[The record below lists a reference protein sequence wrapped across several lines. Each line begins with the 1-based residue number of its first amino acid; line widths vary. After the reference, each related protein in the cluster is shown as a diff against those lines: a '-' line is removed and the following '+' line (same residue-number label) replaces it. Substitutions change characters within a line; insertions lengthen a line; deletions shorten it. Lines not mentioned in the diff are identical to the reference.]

1 MTNDVK
7 EIFTGTP
14 VGSAGTENPA
24 GSGVAGSAGAGS
36 GATAG
41 SAAGAAA
48 GSTTSASG
56 AAPGSTAG
64 ASAAGA
70 ARPTG
75 AGSVGAGN
83 TTGTSSAATARPTSA
98 SAAAAPRAAG
108 PARPAG
114 AGGSAAGDAPPAPAA
129 LAAKVRT
136 LAPSMTRSMQ
146 RVAEAVAGDP
156 AGCAALTVTGLAELT
171 GTSEATVVR
180 TARLLGYPGY
190 RDLRLALAGL
200 AAQQQSGR
208 APSVTADIAVDD
220 PIADVVAKLAY
231 DEQQTLADTA
241 ANLDT
246 VQLGAAVTAL
256 AGARRIDVYG
266 VGASGLVAQDLV
278 QKLLRIGLLAHAHSD
293 PHLAVT
299 NAVQL
304 RSGDVAIAITHSG
317 STGDVIEP
325 LRVAFDHGA
334 TTVAITGRPD
344 GPVSQYAD
352 HILTTSTARESDLR
366 PAAMSSRTSQ
376 LLVVDCLFTGVCQRT
391 YETAAPALSASYE
404 ALAHRH
410 APRSR

>member
-1 MTNDVK
+1 MTQNVK
-7 EIFTGTP
+7 EIF
-14 VGSAGTENPA
+14 AD
-24 GSGVAGSAGAGS
+24 
-36 GATAG
+36 
-41 SAAGAAA
+41 
-48 GSTTSASG
+48 
-56 AAPGSTAG
+56 
-64 ASAAGA
+64 
-70 ARPTG
+70 RR
-75 AGSVGAGN
+75 
-83 TTGTSSAATARPTSA
+83 GTSTSGNSVA
-98 SAAAAPRAAG
+98 
-108 PARPAG
+108 
-114 AGGSAAGDAPPAPAA
+114 APPAPAA

-200 AAQQQSGR
+200 AAQQESGR
-208 APSVTADIAVDD
+208 APAITTDIAVDD

-241 ANLDT
+241 AGLDT
-246 VQLGAAVTAL
+246 VQLGAAVAAL
-256 AGARRIDVYG
+256 AGARRTDVYG
-266 VGASGLVAQDLV
+266 IGASGLVAQDLT
-278 QKLLRIGLLAHAHSD
+278 QKLLRIGLIAHAHSD

-304 RSGDVAIAITHSG
+304 RAGDVAIAITHSG

-325 LRVAFDHGA
+325 LRVAFERGA
-334 TTVAITGRPD
+334 TTIAITGRPD
-344 GPVSQYAD
+344 GPVTQYAD
-352 HILTTSTARESDLR
+352 HVLTTSTARESELR

-376 LLVVDCLFTGVCQRT
+376 LLVVDCLFVGIAQRT
-391 YETAAPALSASYE
+391 YESAAPALSASYE

-410 APRSR
+410 RSGSR

>member
-1 MTNDVK
+1 MTSDVK
-7 EIFTGTP
+7 ETF
-14 VGSAGTENPA
+14 
-24 GSGVAGSAGAGS
+24 SGEVPLPSP
-36 GATAG
+36 
-41 SAAGAAA
+41 
-48 GSTTSASG
+48 
-56 AAPGSTAG
+56 AAP
-64 ASAAGA
+64 
-70 ARPTG
+70 
-75 AGSVGAGN
+75 
-83 TTGTSSAATARPTSA
+83 
-98 SAAAAPRAAG
+98 
-108 PARPAG
+108 
-114 AGGSAAGDAPPAPAA
+114 APPVPAA

-180 TARLLGYPGY
+180 TARILGYPGY

-220 PIADVVAKLAY
+220 PVADVVAKLAH
-231 DEQQTLADTA
+231 DERQTLADTA
-241 ANLDT
+241 AGLDT
-246 VQLGAAVTAL
+246 VQLGAVAAACAT
-256 AGARRIDVYG
+256 ARRIDVYG

-278 QKLLRIGLLAHAHSD
+278 QKLLRIGLVAHAHSD

-304 RSGDVAIAITHSG
+304 RSGDVALAITHSG

-325 LRVAFDHGA
+325 LRVAFEHGA

-352 HILTTSTARESDLR
+352 HVLTTSTARESELR

-376 LLVVDCLFTGVCQRT
+376 LLVVDCLFTCVTQRT
-391 YETAAPALSASYE
+391 YETAAPALAASYE

-410 APRSR
+410 SPRTTTR

>member
-1 MTNDVK
+1 MTRDLK
-7 EIFTGTP
+7 EIFNGDT
-14 VGSAGTENPA
+14 V
-24 GSGVAGSAGAGS
+24 
-36 GATAG
+36 
-41 SAAGAAA
+41 
-48 GSTTSASG
+48 
-56 AAPGSTAG
+56 PG
-64 ASAAGA
+64 
-70 ARPTG
+70 
-75 AGSVGAGN
+75 
-83 TTGTSSAATARPTSA
+83 
-98 SAAAAPRAAG
+98 
-108 PARPAG
+108 
-114 AGGSAAGDAPPAPAA
+114 PAA

-146 RVAEAVAGDP
+146 LVAEAVADDP

-180 TARLLGYPGY
+180 TSRLLGYPGY

-208 APSVTADIAVDD
+208 SPAVTADIAVDD
-220 PIADVVAKLAY
+220 SIADVVAKLAY

-241 ANLDT
+241 ASLDT
-246 VQLGAAVTAL
+246 AQLGAVVSAAVA
-256 AGARRIDVYG
+256 ARRIDIYG
-266 VGASGLVAQDLV
+266 VGASSLVGMDLA
-278 QKLLRIGLLAHAHSD
+278 QKLLRIGLIAHSHTD

-304 RSGDVAIAITHSG
+304 RTGDVAVAITHSG

-325 LRVAFDHGA
+325 LRAAFDRGA

-344 GPVSQYAD
+344 SPVTQYAD
-352 HILTTSTARESDLR
+352 HVLTTSTARESELR

-376 LLVVDCLFTGVCQRT
+376 LLVVDCLFIGVAQRT

-410 APRSR
+410 SPRGAH